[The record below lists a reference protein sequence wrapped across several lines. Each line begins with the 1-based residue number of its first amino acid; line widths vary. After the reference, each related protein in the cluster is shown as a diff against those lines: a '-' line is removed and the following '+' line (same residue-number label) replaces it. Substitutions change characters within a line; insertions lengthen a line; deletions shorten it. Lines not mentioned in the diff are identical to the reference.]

1 MFVFYPSLR
10 TCDPVSEYE
19 RGGVPYPQ
27 EACSFCAMTVYVH
40 ILGEAPVTLW
50 GLSSRER
57 YRRALKPVGV
67 TAMVD
72 DLSSLD
78 PGDSVLIV
86 RGDYLVDSR
95 ILQSMTKSSNMMI
108 EAPVGPSRAVI
119 AAYVSADLAM
129 EARAVLARAEST
141 TTLPSVRVEKL
152 EDQLS
157 SFDPRLRKSEPPFAK
172 PIGPDTKRMLEERL
186 FASSYKGV
194 TDLVT
199 KWLWPSPAKWAV
211 RLCVAAGLRPNH
223 VTAVS
228 VLLVIAAAIL
238 FANGFYGWGLAA
250 GWFMTFLDTVDGK
263 LARVT
268 VTSTRFG
275 HLLDHVL
282 DLVHPPFWYLLW
294 GFGLESFAPGIPWLT
309 LRVAIW
315 VIFIGYIGGR
325 LAEGIFR
332 KWLAGFVIFCW
343 RPFDSYFRLVTARR
357 NPNMILLT
365 ASLIFGR
372 PDLGLVAVTEWTV
385 LTTLVLLV
393 RLGIAV
399 YARNVYGPL
408 QSWLA
413 DTTEYRGGHS
423 LAVRLFTN
431 QVSSSGSEA

>member
-1 MFVFYPSLR
+1 
-10 TCDPVSEYE
+10 
-19 RGGVPYPQ
+19 
-27 EACSFCAMTVYVH
+27 MTVYAH
-40 ILGEAPVTLW
+40 ILGEAPARLW

-57 YRRALKPVGV
+57 YRRVLAPVGV
-67 TAMVD
+67 TAIVD
-72 DLSSLD
+72 DLSSLKS
-78 PGDSVLIV
+78 GDSVLIV
-86 RGDYLVDSR
+86 RGDYLLDSR
-95 ILQSMTKSSNMMI
+95 VLQGLTKSLHVMI
-108 EAPVGPSRAVI
+108 EAPAGPSRAFI
-119 AAYVSADLAM
+119 AAHVPANMAM
-129 EARAVLARAEST
+129 EARAVLSLERGAA
-141 TTLPSVRVEKL
+141 LPSSVRIEKL
-152 EDQLS
+152 EDQMV
-157 SFDPRLRKSEPPFAK
+157 SFDRRLRKAEPPFAE
-172 PIGPDTKRMLEERL
+172 PIRADTKRALEERL

-199 KWLWPSPAKWAV
+199 KWVWPSPARWAV
-211 RLCVAAGLRPNH
+211 HMCVAAGLRPNH

-238 FANGFYGWGLAA
+238 FANGLYGWGLAA

-268 VTSTRFG
+268 VTSTRLG

-294 GFGLESFAPGIPWLT
+294 GLGLESFAPGIPWLT

-315 VIFIGYIGGR
+315 VIFIGYIVGR
-325 LAEGIFR
+325 LVEGIFR

-365 ASLIFGR
+365 ASLVFGR

-385 LTTLVLLV
+385 LSTLVLLV
-393 RLGIAV
+393 RLGIAF
-399 YARNVYGPL
+399 YARIVHGSL

-413 DTTEYRGGHS
+413 EATEHRRGHS

-431 QVSSSGSEA
+431 QISSSRSEA

>member
-1 MFVFYPSLR
+1 M
-10 TCDPVSEYE
+10 CNPVSEQE
-19 RGGVPYPQ
+19 RGGASYPQ
-27 EACSFCAMTVYVH
+27 EVYSFYAMTVCAH
-40 ILGEAPVTLW
+40 ILGEISATLW

-57 YRRALKPVGV
+57 YRRVLKPVGV

-72 DLSSLD
+72 DLSSLGPD
-78 PGDSVLIV
+78 DSVLIV

-95 ILQSMTKSSNMMI
+95 VLQSMTRSANI
-108 EAPVGPSRAVI
+108 VLEVPAGLSRAVI
-119 AAYVSADLAM
+119 AAHVSADLAPVT
-129 EARAVLARAEST
+129 RAVLAMERGITA
-141 TTLPSVRVEKL
+141 LPSSVRIEKL

-157 SFDPRLRKSEPPFAK
+157 SFDPRLRKSEPPFAE
-172 PIGPDTKRMLEERL
+172 PIGPDTKRVLEERL

-199 KWLWPSPAKWAV
+199 KWLWPTPAKWAV

-228 VLLVIAAAIL
+228 VLLVVAAAIL
-238 FANGFYGWGLAA
+238 FVKGFYGWGLAA

-294 GFGLESFAPGIPWLT
+294 GLGLESFTPGIPWLT

-315 VIFIGYIGGR
+315 AIFIGYIVGR
-325 LAEGIFR
+325 LVEGIFR

-365 ASLIFGR
+365 ASLIVGR

-385 LTTLVLLV
+385 LSSLLLLI
-393 RLGIAV
+393 RLGSAF
-399 YARNVYGPL
+399 YARNVYGSL

-413 DTTEYRGGHS
+413 ETTEGRSDHS

-431 QVSSSGSEA
+431 RVSSSRSEA